1 MNKWQRLA
9 AVASAEIILAA
20 CVALVL
26 VANLFAEVMLHNPTD
41 ERFRSPAQPSLT
53 GYQQITLNTQDR
65 VRLSVWY
72 LPPQNGAAVVLLHG
86 YKADHAQMLPIAAL
100 LVRHGY
106 GVILP
111 DLRGHGQSE
120 GELITFGYHEW
131 RDVDVV
137 YQYLIAQP
145 DVDAERIGVLGNS
158 MGGAIAIL
166 YAAENPK
173 VKTIVAQS
181 PYASLHDMVGTNVK
195 RVINWP
201 PFPLAPTILF
211 LAERKAGFQA
221 EALAPIR
228 HIRQISPRP
237 VFIMMGGKD
246 SWANPDGGRQLYAA
260 AGEPRELWFDSEL
273 EHLEFSEKRADE
285 FEQRVV
291 AFFDKYLLNKP

>member
-1 MNKWQRLA
+1 
-9 AVASAEIILAA
+9 
-20 CVALVL
+20 
-26 VANLFAEVMLHNPTD
+26 MLHNPIQ
-41 ERFRSPAQPSLT
+41 ERFQSPAQPSLT
-53 GYQQITLNTQDR
+53 GYQQITLNTQDE

-72 LPPQNGAAVVLLHG
+72 LAPQNGAAVILLHG
-86 YKADHAQMLPIAAL
+86 YKADHAQMLPIAAM

-120 GELITFGYHEW
+120 GELITFGYYER
-131 RDVDVV
+131 RDVDAV

-173 VKTIVAQS
+173 VKAIVAQS
-181 PYASLHDMVGTNVK
+181 PYTSLYDMVGTNVK
-195 RVINWP
+195 RVIHWP
-201 PFPLAPTILF
+201 PFPLAPMILF
-211 LAERKAGFQA
+211 FAERKAGFQA

-246 SWANPDGGRQLYAA
+246 TWANPDGGRQLYAA
-260 AGEPRELWFDSEL
+260 AGEPRELWFDPEL
-273 EHLEFSEKRADE
+273 EHLEFSEKRAGE
-285 FEQRVV
+285 FEQRAV